1 MDAQMHTGFRG
12 LQFAHSNKGNGA
24 SVGPTAD
31 WVVRS
36 AMNSTR
42 IGPQSSMAARSNGT
56 TLPAETPFSE
66 FHAESR

>member
-1 MDAQMHTGFRG
+1 MDAQMHSGFRG

-36 AMNSTR
+36 AMDSTR
-42 IGPQSSMAARSNGT
+42 DRSTILHGR
-56 TLPAETPFSE
+56 AIV
-66 FHAESR
+66 

>member
-24 SVGPTAD
+24 SVGSTAD

-36 AMNSTR
+36 AMDSTR
-42 IGPQSSMAARSNGT
+42 DRSTILHGRAVEWND
-56 TLPAETPFSE
+56 PASGNALF
-66 FHAESR
+66 